1 MDWIEEAN
9 KKRKILE
16 KNDPL
21 LFRKVAEILFKHDL
35 MGIDYEVNTN
45 EYEPEAGTIIP
56 QLENCS
62 NAIEVRKVIYEEFIR
77 WFYDDVGSES
87 EYTVVAAE
95 IWDVWSDYSRR
106 NTKKGKSDNL

>member
-1 MDWIEEAN
+1 MDWIDKAN

-16 KNDPL
+16 KHEPL
-21 LFRKVAEILFKHDL
+21 LFKKVVEILFKHDP

-56 QLENCS
+56 RLATCS
-62 NAIEVRKVIYEEFIR
+62 KLIEARKVIYEEFIR

-87 EYTVVAAE
+87 EYTEVAKE
-95 IWDVWSDYSRR
+95 IWNTWIDYNTR
-106 NTKKGKSDNL
+106 NIIKE